1 MPGDLFRSV
10 TWSTVRAS
18 GVERVGG
25 REIQHVLECDP
36 EEFLDLEQDPM
47 ETTNR
52 IGDPGLQEVVA
63 EMRQKLTGFRRATRD
78 LWLEVNFQEG
88 STDDPQN
95 S

>member
-10 TWSTVRAS
+10 TWSMVRAS
-18 GVERVGG
+18 GVECVGG
-25 REIQHVLECDP
+25 REIQHVLEREP

-52 IGDPGLQEVVA
+52 IGDPGLQEVVT
-63 EMRQKLTGFRRATRD
+63 ETRQKLTDFQRATRD
-78 LWLEVNFQEG
+78 PWLEVNFQEG
-88 STDDPQN
+88 PTDDPQN